1 MAHDPALTFYEFF
14 AGGGM
19 ARLGLGSRWRCLFAN
34 DLDPLKGEV
43 YRDNFRDDAMKVGD
57 VWDLEP
63 TDLPGRAD
71 LAWASFPCQDLSLAG
86 RRAGLAGERSGA
98 FYGFW
103 KLIDQLDQEGR
114 APRVVVLENVAGVL
128 TSNGGHDFKEIVD
141 CMVRQ
146 GYRVGSLEIDAAHFT
161 PQSRP
166 RLFFIGT
173 REPIPASMLAPQSP
187 DDWDETPFGCTAG
200 VVAAVKRLPL
210 PLQRG
215 WSWLRVPAPPTQNRT
230 LDAILETDLPE
241 SAWHGQTQSD
251 RLLSL
256 MSDRQIERI
265 EAFKRQGGR
274 HVGAIFRRM
283 RSEDGEKVQRAEARF
298 DGIAGCL
305 RTPQGGSSRQF
316 LIVVE
321 DGEARTRAMT
331 PRETAR
337 LMGLSDDYRLPE
349 RATSALKV
357 TGDGVAVPVVSWLA
371 RHILEPLLKRAAA
384 KAA

>member
-1 MAHDPALTFYEFF
+1 MAHDSLTFYEFF

-19 ARLGLGSRWRCLFAN
+19 ARLGLGSRWRCAFAN
-34 DLDPLKGEV
+34 DLDPLKGQV
-43 YRDNFRDDAMKVGD
+43 YRDNFGDEVMKVGD
-57 VWDLEP
+57 VWDLEAE
-63 TDLPGRAD
+63 DLPGRAD

-103 KLIDQLDQEGR
+103 KLIDALDKDGR

-128 TSNGGHDFKEIVD
+128 TSNGGHDFREIVD
-141 CMVRQ
+141 CMVKQ
-146 GYRVGSLEIDAAHFT
+146 GYRVGSLEIDAVHFT

-166 RLFFIGT
+166 RLFIIGT
-173 REPIPASMLAPQSP
+173 REPIPASMLSQHSP
-187 DDWDETPFGCTAG
+187 EDWDAPPFGCTAG

-215 WSWLRVPAPPTQNRT
+215 WCWLRAPAPPLRNVD
-230 LDAILETDLPE
+230 LASIIETDLPA
-241 SAWHGQTQSD
+241 SAWHTKSQTD
-251 RLLSL
+251 RLLAL
-256 MSDRQIERI
+256 MSPRHIERV
-265 EAFKRQGGR
+265 EMLKRRGGR
-274 HVGAIFRRM
+274 HVGAVFRRM

-298 DGIAGCL
+298 DGVAGCL

-316 LIVVE
+316 LVVVE

-337 LMGLSDDYRLPE
+337 LMGLGENYKLPA
-349 RATSALKV
+349 RATAALKV

-371 RHILEPLLKRAAA
+371 RHILEPLLRRQAA